1 MDLCGLSLHQA
12 VAYRARGLSTN
23 VRDVLQVSLQPG
35 TWSQYDRGIRLYQAF
50 LVTLPA
56 NSVETSD
63 EIHMLHFA
71 DFLMKRGYKP
81 SSVMSVWTA
90 VRKWRAILS
99 FPVLDGELMA
109 LFARGAKR
117 SRQLVAKQRRPFPV
131 SSFHECWLQRSSL
144 SRTLRLRLVMCA
156 LAFVGMFRGATI
168 SVLSLL
174 DFHVIKQRRF
184 LRSITE
190 GFVIRFTEKH
200 GNLSGRVLHFVSPFV
215 AEVYTELLDLIPCD
229 QFSTSF
235 ADLLHSSSP
244 VSWLR
249 DICDHFDLKPVFGIF
264 DFHSLRFGAASNAI
278 VQGVDRTKVQ
288 ADGGWLSQAQF
299 ESDYVDPDYEFSVH
313 GSIYC
318 AHLFPIVRR
327 S

>member
-144 SRTLRLRLVMCA
+144 SRTLRLRLVM
-156 LAFVGMFRGATI
+156 
-168 SVLSLL
+168 
-174 DFHVIKQRRF
+174 
-184 LRSITE
+184 
-190 GFVIRFTEKH
+190 
-200 GNLSGRVLHFVSPFV
+200 
-215 AEVYTELLDLIPCD
+215 
-229 QFSTSF
+229 
-235 ADLLHSSSP
+235 
-244 VSWLR
+244 
-249 DICDHFDLKPVFGIF
+249 
-264 DFHSLRFGAASNAI
+264 
-278 VQGVDRTKVQ
+278 
-288 ADGGWLSQAQF
+288 
-299 ESDYVDPDYEFSVH
+299 
-313 GSIYC
+313 
-318 AHLFPIVRR
+318 
-327 S
+327 

>member
-156 LAFVGMFRGATI
+156 LAFVG
-168 SVLSLL
+168 
-174 DFHVIKQRRF
+174 
-184 LRSITE
+184 
-190 GFVIRFTEKH
+190 FVIRFTEKH

-327 S
+327 RSLLWTPPS